1 MSKKKFVFYK
11 IVSIYFIKVC
21 LILKNYIIPMAV
33 PKKRKSSSKRDIRRT
48 NWKKGALS
56 TAKKAL
62 SLAKS
67 VIKKLNIEENE
78 KTQS

>member
-1 MSKKKFVFYK
+1 
-11 IVSIYFIKVC
+11 
-21 LILKNYIIPMAV
+21 MAV

-48 NWKKGALS
+48 NWKKGALP

-67 VIKKLNIEENE
+67 VIKKLNVEEKKEEKIE
-78 KTQS
+78 S

>member
-1 MSKKKFVFYK
+1 
-11 IVSIYFIKVC
+11 
-21 LILKNYIIPMAV
+21 MAV

>member
-1 MSKKKFVFYK
+1 M
-11 IVSIYFIKVC
+11 ISIYFIKIY
-21 LILKNYIIPMAV
+21 LILKNYLTRMAV
-33 PKKRKSSSKRDIRRT
+33 PKKRRSSSKRDIRRT

-67 VIKKLNIEENE
+67 VIKKLNIEENK
-78 KTQS
+78 KT